1 MEKIWNVTER
11 FLGNQSGI
19 KVRRIKFNKSAVLH
33 SHNFYEMEL
42 VLSGSGEQILNGTS
56 YEMKRGSLSILTPA
70 DFHEF
75 SCFGEIEI
83 LGVYFA
89 ENLISKSVF
98 DKIFNKDY
106 SPFVNITEEKT
117 EDIRRLIA
125 NIDSA
130 IKSDDYKKEKLIKKL
145 IECIFLTVPSEAEG
159 SSADTDDNSLRVVKR
174 YIELHFRESPSLND
188 VAKVA
193 GKSPEYFSKYFYKKE
208 GIYYIDYLNM
218 QKIKCAK
225 FLLSESGKS
234 VTDVCFDSGFTSF
247 SNFLRVFKKETGVT
261 PAEYRKKHT
270 IQRTQ

>member
-11 FLGNQSGI
+11 FLENKDGI
-19 KVRRIKFNKSAVLH
+19 KVRRIKFNKNALLH

-42 VLSGSGEQILNGTS
+42 VLSGGGEQILNGTS

-83 LGVYFA
+83 LGIYFA
-89 ENLISKSVF
+89 ENLISKSVL
-98 DKIFNKDY
+98 DKIFNNDY
-106 SPFVNITEEKT
+106 NPFVNLTEEKT

-130 IKSDDYKKEKLIKKL
+130 TKSDDYKKESLIKKL
-145 IECIFLTVPSEAEG
+145 IECIFLTVPSKEDEG
-159 SSADTDDNSLRVVKR
+159 TVNADDTSLRVVKR
-174 YIELHFRESPSLND
+174 YIELHFRESPTLND

-218 QKIKCAK
+218 QKVKCAE
-225 FLLSESGKS
+225 FLLSESEKAI
-234 VTDVCFDSGFTSF
+234 TDVCFDSGFASF
-247 SNFLRVFKKETGVT
+247 SNFLRVFKKETGIT
-261 PAEYRKKHT
+261 PAEYRKRHKS
-270 IQRTQ
+270 RNV

>member
-106 SPFVNITEEKT
+106 GRK
-117 EDIRRLIA
+117 DRRH
-125 NIDSA
+125 
-130 IKSDDYKKEKLIKKL
+130 KKAY
-145 IECIFLTVPSEAEG
+145 C
-159 SSADTDDNSLRVVKR
+159 
-174 YIELHFRESPSLND
+174 
-188 VAKVA
+188 
-193 GKSPEYFSKYFYKKE
+193 KY
-208 GIYYIDYLNM
+208 
-218 QKIKCAK
+218 
-225 FLLSESGKS
+225 
-234 VTDVCFDSGFTSF
+234 
-247 SNFLRVFKKETGVT
+247 
-261 PAEYRKKHT
+261 
-270 IQRTQ
+270 